1 MPSAGT
7 PCHGQPSRRQAR
19 RCRLQFLL
27 DESNKF
33 LGPDPCE
40 TLISEGKFLN
50 SLWLLAARLVGVE
63 DAQKSAGMKQ
73 TAADYL
79 SNTSAMRPQVGSLSA

>member
-1 MPSAGT
+1 
-7 PCHGQPSRRQAR
+7 
-19 RCRLQFLL
+19 LW
-27 DESNKF
+27 
-33 LGPDPCE
+33 PDPCE

-73 TAADYL
+73 TAVDYL
-79 SNTSAMRPQVGSLSA
+79 RNTSANEAAGGEPECIAYV